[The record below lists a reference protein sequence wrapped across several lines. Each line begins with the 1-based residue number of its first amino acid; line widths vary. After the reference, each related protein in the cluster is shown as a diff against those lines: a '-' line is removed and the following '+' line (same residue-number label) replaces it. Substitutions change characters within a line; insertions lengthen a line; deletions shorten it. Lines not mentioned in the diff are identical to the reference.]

1 MGKAEMVGVPEGG
14 ADEVGTRDTDGD
26 EEGFAD
32 KDGLGVGG
40 SVGVLVGIAE
50 G

>member
-1 MGKAEMVGVPEGG
+1 MVGVPEGG